1 MKQKFPVLFLYP
13 TQYRVTGLPVGIAS
27 IMGVLR
33 QNAFE
38 VKVFDTAFYRSSD
51 DINQNEIRAR
61 KGISKAVVNED
72 LLIDN
77 SSDMFD
83 DLVKLINEYSPH
95 LIAVT
100 LLQPTYETGIS
111 LTRFI
116 KSNFPDLMIVA
127 GGVFPTLSPEIV
139 FNERSIDAVCVGEG
153 ETPLLELCKAL
164 SVGED
169 ISHIPSFWFKW
180 KGKSFK
186 NEPVLIDNLDE
197 LPFPDYS
204 GFDARL
210 FYKPMQ
216 GRLYRMI
223 NIETTRGCPYDC
235 TYCSAPAL
243 RNFFKRHNKGRYYRK
258 LSMNR
263 IIEQIYF
270 QIEKYTPEFLY
281 FSSET
286 FLSMDDD
293 EFSTFINEYSKILIP
308 FWFQTRFETI
318 TEDRLQALKDVGMYW
333 LSIGL
338 EHGNEEFRK
347 RILKRRYSNDKVLEG
362 GKILKKLDIGAS
374 INNII
379 GFPDETEELI
389 RDTIRMNKKLWELQP
404 KIESNVFVFTPYA
417 GSELFELCKDK
428 GLIST
433 EISFKQITLGNEN
446 MLTYSDKWIGK
457 LCGLS
462 RTFNLYVKLPEEYF
476 PKIAK
481 AEEMSPA
488 GDQIFE
494 ELLTLARGR

>member
-1 MKQKFPVLFLYP
+1 M
-13 TQYRVTGLPVGIAS
+13 GIAS
-27 IMGVLR
+27 IIGLLR

-38 VKVFDTAFYRSSD
+38 VKVFDTAFYRSPD

-77 SSDMFD
+77 ASDMFD
-83 DLVKLINEYSPH
+83 DIAKLINIYSPR

-100 LLQPTYETGIS
+100 LLQPTYETGLI

-116 KSNFPDLMIVA
+116 KSNFPDIMIVA

-164 SVGED
+164 SVGKD
-169 ISHIPSFWFKW
+169 ISHIPGFWVKW
-180 KGKSFK
+180 KGNYFK
-186 NEPVLIDNLDE
+186 NKPVLIDDLNQ
-197 LPFPDYS
+197 LPFPDYTS
-204 GFDARL
+204 FDARL
-210 FYKPMQ
+210 FLKPMQ
-216 GRLYRMI
+216 GHLYKMV
-223 NIETTRGCPYDC
+223 NIETTRGCPFNC

-243 RNFFKRHNKGRYYRK
+243 RKFFKKCNSGQYFRK
-258 LSMNR
+258 LSMNK
-263 IIEQIYF
+263 IIEQIHF
-270 QIEKYTPEFLY
+270 QIARHKPEFLY

-286 FLSMDDD
+286 FLSMDES
-293 EFSTFINEYSKILIP
+293 EFSLFIKEYSKINMP

-318 TEDRLQALKDVGMYW
+318 TEERLKALKDVGMYW

-347 RILKRRYSNDKVLEG
+347 RILKRRYSNKRVLKSGE
-362 GKILKKLDIGAS
+362 ILKKLDIGAS

-389 RDTIRMNKKLWELQP
+389 RDTIRMNRKLWELQP

-417 GSELFELCKDK
+417 GSELFELCRNK

-433 EISFKQITLGNEN
+433 EISFKQTTLGNEN
-446 MLTYSDKWIGK
+446 MLAYSDKWIGK

-476 PKIAK
+476 PEIAK

-488 GDQIFE
+488 GDQIYE
-494 ELLTLARGR
+494 ELLTLAQGR